1 MVGDGRYIGQTKG
14 KERFVYLKLRTNFVK
29 GIMYS
34 ETPSDCPTG
43 LSDWQYLDTDLG
55 WRDNGRI
62 TLECS
67 A

>member
-14 KERFVYLKLRTNFVK
+14 KYFLMMKHMMRLSMS

-34 ETPSDCPTG
+34 ETASDCPTG
-43 LSDWQYLDTDLG
+43 LSDWRYLDSELG

-62 TLECS
+62 SVTCAS
-67 A
+67 